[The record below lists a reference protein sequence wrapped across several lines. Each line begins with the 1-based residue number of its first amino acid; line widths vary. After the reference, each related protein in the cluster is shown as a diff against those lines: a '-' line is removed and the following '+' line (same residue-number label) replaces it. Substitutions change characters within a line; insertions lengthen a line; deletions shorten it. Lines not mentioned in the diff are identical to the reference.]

1 MVTSEDAVK
10 FKNYMSSDE
19 TDFKRSRPT
28 HPMYY
33 DREMLFRK
41 DRSFWLSMI
50 LLMLGGFY
58 AKAKLQVE
66 RDRWFMWNRKE
77 NLGEMPAHHF
87 HNRGGV
93 LIKKQFAGFEK
104 YHKNGDELMGWYMK
118 AYPDAFRKSH

>member
-1 MVTSEDAVK
+1 MTSEDAVK

-19 TDFKRSRPT
+19 IDFKRSRPT

-58 AKAKLQVE
+58 AKAKL
-66 RDRWFMWNRKE
+66 
-77 NLGEMPAHHF
+77 
-87 HNRGGV
+87 
-93 LIKKQFAGFEK
+93 
-104 YHKNGDELMGWYMK
+104 
-118 AYPDAFRKSH
+118 

>member
-1 MVTSEDAVK
+1 MTSDQV
-10 FKNYMSSDE
+10 
-19 TDFKRSRPT
+19 DFNRSRPT

-50 LLMLGGFY
+50 LVMLGGMY
-58 AKAKLQVE
+58 AKAKLRVE
-66 RDRWFMWNRKE
+66 KDRWQMWNRKE
-77 NLGEMPAHHF
+77 NLSEMPAHHF

-104 YHKNGDELMGWYMK
+104 YHKNNNELMTWFTK
-118 AYPDAFRKSH
+118 SYPDAFPKA